1 MTELLAQ
8 EHPPLSASSPGGDGA
23 RRPAI
28 GLLWGDFPW
37 GTPPRKLG
45 KLLSWGAVA
54 RNLSQALRA
63 VGTLVPY
70 TPPAAGAAPA
80 ERRAALAEFLRAVDV
95 VWADCYPGSAMAL
108 GLRHELRLPCRAI
121 LYAGGTLPKGAEAML
136 FPWREL
142 LRPGDALVFT
152 CEADRAIWRRLV
164 RRSALEEW
172 VLPCPVDETV
182 FHPRPRADRAATRAR
197 HGLPATAPLLLAVG
211 RLNIQKNLH
220 TLLRLLAAVRRD
232 VPDTHLCL
240 VGEEDDITLA
250 EFGVRN
256 TGYVA
261 WLRAHAAALGVAG
274 AVTILAP
281 QFGEDLARLYAA
293 ADVAVSASVYHR
305 ENFGLSQAEAQ
316 ACGVPVVCTAWG
328 GFRDVVRDGETGYLM
343 DAILTK
349 NGVRVDW
356 AAGAARVAALLRD
369 PVLRARLGAAA
380 ARWAHEH
387 FSIAA
392 QARQLQALLLERGTT
407 RQEQGGVAEVAA
419 LPYQPSAFARRYE
432 RHKRACGWYATAEER
447 ARTWYPPMFRGR
459 DYALYERLLGPY
471 ATRLA
476 KDVSAGALRPTWVPY
491 APSGLALD
499 PIRRVAEDLDPI
511 WSQRRSLSSTEWA
524 VLRRVDGA
532 ATAGDI
538 AAAVAAT
545 DQSVEWRLVTA
556 TLWQLFVEGYV
567 LFDRRGAGTGT
578 N

>member
-1 MTELLAQ
+1 M
-8 EHPPLSASSPGGDGA
+8 
-23 RRPAI
+23 
-28 GLLWGDFPW
+28 
-37 GTPPRKLG
+37 
-45 KLLSWGAVA
+45 
-54 RNLSQALRA
+54 
-63 VGTLVPY
+63 
-70 TPPAAGAAPA
+70 AGAAPA
-80 ERRAALAEFLRAVDV
+80 ERRAALAGFLRAVDV
-95 VWADCYPGSAMAL
+95 VWADCYPGSAAAL

-152 CEADRAIWRRLV
+152 CQADRAIWRRLV
-164 RRSALEEW
+164 RGSGLEEW

-182 FHPRPRADRAATRAR
+182 FRPRPLADRAATRAR
-197 HGLPATAPLLLAVG
+197 HGLPAAVPLLLAVG

-232 VPDTHLCL
+232 VPDAHLCL
-240 VGEEDDITLA
+240 VGEEDDIALA

-261 WLRAHAAALGVAG
+261 WLRAHAVELGVAD

-281 QFGEDLARLYAA
+281 QFGEDLARVYAA

-328 GFRDVVRDGETGYLM
+328 GFQDVVRDGETGYLM

-356 AAGAARVAALLRD
+356 AAGAERVAALLRD
-369 PVLRARLGAAA
+369 PALRARLGAAA
-380 ARWAHEH
+380 ARWAREQ
-387 FSIAA
+387 FGIAA
-392 QARQLQALLLERGTT
+392 QARQLTAALLEWGAA

-419 LPYQPSAFARRYE
+419 PPYQPSAFARRYE

-476 KDVSAGALRPTWVPY
+476 TDVPPTAIRPTWVPY
-491 APSGLALD
+491 APSSIALD
-499 PIRRVAEDLDPI
+499 PVRRVAEDLDPI
-511 WSQRRSLSSTEWA
+511 WPQRRSLSPTEWA
-524 VLRRVDGA
+524 VLHRVDGV
-532 ATAGDI
+532 ATASDI
-538 AAAVAAT
+538 AAAVAAEDHAT
-545 DQSVEWRLVTA
+545 EWTSVTM
-556 TLWQLFVEGYV
+556 TLRQLFVEGFV
-567 LFDRRGAGTGT
+567 LFNRRGASTST